1 MTDLSS
7 ITSSAT
13 AFVANQTAQIGK
25 AAGDAKNSFA
35 ATLTRVQTTIGLKP
49 KAGFIAGP
57 TYEATTLTGQTKA
70 AINNTVSTT
79 VNAAKSVFN
88 IK

>member
-7 ITSSAT
+7 ITSSAA

-25 AAGDAKNSFA
+25 AATDAKNSFA
-35 ATLTRVQTTIGLKP
+35 AALTRVETTVGLKP
-49 KAGFIAGP
+49 KAGFTAGP

-70 AINNTVSTT
+70 AITSTA
-79 VNAAKSVFN
+79 NAAKSAFN

>member
-25 AAGDAKNSFA
+25 AADDAKNSFSA
-35 ATLTRVQTTIGLKP
+35 ALTRVQTTVGLKP
-49 KAGFIAGP
+49 KAGFTAGP
-57 TYEATTLTGQTKA
+57 TYEATTLACQTKA